1 MRAVYWTALAVGILE
16 VFAQTLPVS
25 WRDDFIDNANRW
37 KWEHEGIERGTVQ
50 NGILVLQVDHPRKL
64 AVVAPCN
71 HPYVDFTTDY
81 EIEVLM
87 TGVGAGKTLWYGIA
101 WGGRYV
107 REGGSD
113 KCYDG
118 MTYSN
123 SVLFDGRA
131 LYVSTNGSWGDRIER
146 TDAGLR
152 LPVLAANQLRISH
165 QADRVTLYLNGH
177 RVTSF
182 RQGLIW
188 GMRFA
193 ILVGGEGMV
202 GVDYILIRQ
211 HLPPINLPVDYP
223 RNVQRENLGS
233 NVNSAYSE
241 LNPVIRADGR
251 VMYFVR
257 DEHPDNVGGQD
268 VWYCVRQA
276 DGSWGP
282 AQNIGYP
289 INNEGANGVISVAP
303 DGNQLLLNNTYN
315 PDGSPKGPGI
325 SRSYRTRWG
334 WSVPEEVPIENYY
347 NNDRYQEEALDPT
360 GNVLIMTLQREDTR
374 GEKDLYVCFKRP
386 DGSFS
391 EPQWCGPT
399 ICTWGDETTPF
410 IAADGVTLYFA
421 TDGLR
426 GYGGTDIWMTRR
438 LDESWTRWSPPV
450 NLGPAIN
457 TEGFD
462 AYFTVPG
469 KGDYAYFVSSTP
481 GRWADIY
488 RIRLTPSV
496 APIALVIVSGRV
508 VDRRTR
514 QPVAARIYYERL
526 TTPGT
531 VVGEAWTDP
540 SDGSYSIALPKGDIY
555 SFHAEAEGYYPISE
569 HLDTRELETYA
580 ELERDLVLVPIRAGE
595 TIRLNNLF
603 FDYGKA
609 ELRPESYPELERLVQ
624 FLERNPRYRVEIA
637 GHTDDIGSDEFNL
650 ELSRKRAEAVVKYL
664 LERGI
669 SRARLRAVGYGESR
683 PLVPNISEE
692 NRAMNRRVEFKLL
705 E

>member
-1 MRAVYWTALAVGILE
+1 
-16 VFAQTLPVS
+16 
-25 WRDDFIDNANRW
+25 
-37 KWEHEGIERGTVQ
+37 
-50 NGILVLQVDHPRKL
+50 
-64 AVVAPCN
+64 
-71 HPYVDFTTDY
+71 
-81 EIEVLM
+81 
-87 TGVGAGKTLWYGIA
+87 
-101 WGGRYV
+101 
-107 REGGSD
+107 
-113 KCYDG
+113 
-118 MTYSN
+118 
-123 SVLFDGRA
+123 
-131 LYVSTNGSWGDRIER
+131 
-146 TDAGLR
+146 
-152 LPVLAANQLRISH
+152 
-165 QADRVTLYLNGH
+165 
-177 RVTSF
+177 
-182 RQGLIW
+182 
-188 GMRFA
+188 
-193 ILVGGEGMV
+193 MV
-202 GVDYILIRQ
+202 GVDYILLRQ
-211 HLPPINLPVDYP
+211 QLPPINLPVDYP
-223 RNVQRENLGS
+223 RNVQRENLGPQ
-233 NVNSAYSE
+233 VNSEYSE
-241 LNPVIRADGR
+241 LHPIIRADGR

-257 DEHPDNVGGQD
+257 DGHPDNVGGQD
-268 VWYCVRQA
+268 VWYSVRQA

-289 INNEGANGVISVAP
+289 INNNAPNGVISVAP
-303 DGNQLLLNNTYN
+303 DGNQLLLMNTYN
-315 PDGSPKGPGI
+315 PDGSPKGGGI

-334 WSVPEEVPIENYY
+334 WSVPEDVPIENYY
-347 NNDRYQEEALDPT
+347 SNDRYTEEALDPT

-374 GEKDLYVCFKRP
+374 GERDLYVCFKRP

-391 EPQWCGPT
+391 EPRWCGPT
-399 ICTWGDETTPF
+399 ICTWGDESSPF

-426 GYGGTDIWMTRR
+426 GYGDKDIWMTRR
-438 LDESWTRWSPPV
+438 LDESWTRWSTPV

-457 TEGFD
+457 TEGYD

-481 GRWADIY
+481 GRQEDIY
-488 RIRLTPSV
+488 RVRLTPSV
-496 APIALVIVSGRV
+496 SPIALVIVSGRV
-508 VDRRTR
+508 VDRRT
-514 QPVAARIYYERL
+514 QKPVAARIYYERL
-526 TTPGT
+526 TAPGT

-569 HLDTRELETYA
+569 HLDTRELQIYT
-580 ELERDLVLVPIRAGE
+580 ELQRDLVLVPIRTGE

-650 ELSRKRAEAVVKYL
+650 ELSRKRAEAVVAYL
-664 LERGI
+664 VGRGI